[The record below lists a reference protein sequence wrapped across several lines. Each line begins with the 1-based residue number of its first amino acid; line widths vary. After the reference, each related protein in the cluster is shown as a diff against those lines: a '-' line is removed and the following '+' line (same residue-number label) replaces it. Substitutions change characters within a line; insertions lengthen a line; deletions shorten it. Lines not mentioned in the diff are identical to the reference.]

1 MKTGMT
7 RADIIKL
14 VQTLGAQMIFAGL
27 VFWFISYQYYQNAKE
42 RTAYIELDAAN
53 DKRAFELAE
62 RSNETMSKLSEAV
75 TQNTSAI
82 EHLANHLGKVK

>member
-1 MKTGMT
+1 MT
-7 RADIIKL
+7 RADIIEL

-27 VFWFISYQYYQNAKE
+27 VFLFISYQYDQNAKE

-82 EHLANHLGKVK
+82 EHLANHLGKVKR

>member
-1 MKTGMT
+1 MT
-7 RADIIKL
+7 RADIIEL
-14 VQTLGAQMIFAGL
+14 VQALGAQMIFVGL
-27 VFWFISYQYYQNAKE
+27 VFWFISYQYDQNAKE